1 MQTKIPCVIMRGD
14 TSSGPFFYLPD
25 LPADIPTREAV
36 RLSVM
41 GSHEIQV
48 DDIGG
53 SHSVT
58 SKVAMISKSRHP
70 GADVD

>member
-25 LPADIPTREAV
+25 LPADIPTRDAV
-36 RLSVM
+36 LLC
-41 GSHEIQV
+41 
-48 DDIGG
+48 G